1 MRPQQKWMFLRRTAG
16 KIVRLLGGGGKRICK
31 KFHAKSCDFLSKDLK
46 LACSFIWWLRD
57 GRGAQKGVV
66 MEC

>member
-1 MRPQQKWMFLRRTAG
+1 MDVFKTDGG
-16 KIVRLLGGGGKRICK
+16 KNRSAAEGGGICK